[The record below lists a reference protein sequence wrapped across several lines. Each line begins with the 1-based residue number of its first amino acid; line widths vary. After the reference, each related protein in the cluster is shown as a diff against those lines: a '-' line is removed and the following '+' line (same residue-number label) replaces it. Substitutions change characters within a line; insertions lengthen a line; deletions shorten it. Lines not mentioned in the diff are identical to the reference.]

1 MLKHKIRILFFRK
14 TSHVYLKLSKY
25 GMVNQFKPIY
35 KIFKRGEGGSTK
47 KIYRIRGPI
56 SVNMPKPTI
65 KCS

>member
-47 KIYRIRGPI
+47 KKIIGLGAYIGQYA
-56 SVNMPKPTI
+56 
-65 KCS
+65 